1 MKKRFFVCSVGQ
13 PGKGYDSDNLKRIII
28 NKAFILYEN
37 TSQKGVYNEIKPN
50 DILLLKYQNKL
61 IAYGLA
67 SGNHQKPLSGWNLY
81 SPLEDWFF
89 HDNLNTEIGVGFKGL
104 QGYTIGGGQYG
115 TVKEVYSSFGLAKM
129 EEIDPTSKLLKNIK
143 IEIMKSHKIKVMEN
157 VISLLKYKK
166 EIILQG
172 PPGTG
177 KTRLAKELA
186 KGLTVSVDKGSPL
199 HIINEFF
206 KNFNPEDSKVKA
218 TREEFESKLK
228 DFYEKF
234 PKVDLHKMTL
244 EDYCIGTGANDSFC
258 WWIERGLQR
267 LGYYF
272 PGSSRSYLIYYSKT
286 HDQYSSHFKHSPHL
300 SEANSIE
307 EAMSRLAEMIA
318 HLVKREDTSKVDQ
331 NLGVSYI
338 IKILNSYYPEK
349 YFPINGKVALNNL
362 CKLLKIDRK
371 GLSPLQMNLKVQ
383 EFFNQKKVEYKVD
396 MKNYDF
402 MLFLFDEFDL
412 KGEIEVQ
419 ENTIISK
426 GETKLIQFHP
436 AYTYEDF
443 VRGIVVETNDDNKPE
458 YMVVNKVLG
467 EFAEKALKNHTANFV
482 LIIDEINRANL
493 PSVLGELIYA
503 LEYRYDKDDVEG
515 TTVESM
521 YTLKSSDSEEEL
533 EGNKLILP
541 KNLFIIGTMNT
552 ADRSVGH
559 IDSAIR
565 RRFSF
570 VDVLPRKEPV
580 HVDAKENFEMVSS
593 LFVKN
598 PQEVFESE
606 ANPERSE
613 YLSPDF
619 RPEDVWIGHSYF
631 LTDKKDEEAK
641 QELKI
646 KMKYEVV
653 PLLNEYIKDG
663 ILINEE
669 KVKEVINK
677 ITL

>member
-1 MKKRFFVCSVGQ
+1 MNFWHIQLHPDNVAEFPRDKVKKILGVTRYIGMGEWKEGWVYIDQFTNNMKPGDIVLVRSKGPLALVEVIGEAEKTPSPNVDFDWFENRRLIRILQFFDEKVEEQIGKKVDGIFNTVTFASANSSEFIKRWYS
-13 PGKGYDSDNLKRIII
+13 I
-28 NKAFILYEN
+28 
-37 TSQKGVYNEIKPN
+37 YNETHMLDQVKA
-50 DILLLKYQNKL
+50 LL
-61 IAYGLA
+61 
-67 SGNHQKPLSGWNLY
+67 
-81 SPLEDWFF
+81 
-89 HDNLNTEIGVGFKGL
+89 T
-104 QGYTIGGGQYG
+104 
-115 TVKEVYSSFGLAKM
+115 
-129 EEIDPTSKLLKNIK
+129 
-143 IEIMKSHKIKVMEN
+143 
-157 VISLLKYKK
+157 YKK
-166 EIILQG
+166 QIILQG

-186 KGLTVSVDKGSPL
+186 KELTVSVDKGSPL
-199 HIINEFF
+199 HRINEFF
-206 KNFNPEDSKVKA
+206 KNFNPEDSKVQA
-218 TREEFESKLK
+218 TREEFESKLM
-228 DFYEKF
+228 DFYKKF
-234 PKVDLHKMTL
+234 PKEDLHKMTL

-286 HDQYSSHFKHSPHL
+286 HDQHSTHFKHSPHL

-318 HLVKREDTSKVDQ
+318 HLVKKEDTSKVDQ

-371 GLSPLQMNLKVQ
+371 GLSPLQMNMKVQ
-383 EFFNQKKVEYKVD
+383 EFFDQKKKEYKVD

-419 ENTIISK
+419 ENSIISK

-521 YTLKSSDSEEEL
+521 YTIKSSDSEEEL
-533 EGNKLILP
+533 EGNKLVLP

-559 IDSAIR
+559 IDYAIR
-565 RRFSF
+565 RRFAF
-570 VDVLPRKEPV
+570 VDVLPSLEPV
-580 HVDAKENFEMVSS
+580 HDNAKGNFKLVSS
-593 LFVKN
+593 LFVNN
-598 PQEVFESE
+598 PDE
-606 ANPERSE
+606 ALNTGSNLERSDC
-613 YLSPDF
+613 LSPDF

-653 PLLNEYIKDG
+653 PLLKEYVKDG

-677 ITL
+677 ISL